1 MPPRETHVTRG
12 SRGTLRA
19 LLYIIALAAGAC
31 ASNPEATPPETGAP
45 QTTPPETGP
54 TLSSPPPA
62 VLEPAA
68 PGVTQAAPPVRRIAH
83 LQASRGAAHPRIET
97 PKGRLQCVPYARAHS
112 RIAIRG
118 DAWTWWRQA
127 EGRYRR
133 GRAPAVGSVL
143 VLKRKGASRGH
154 LAVVSAIVSDREILT
169 HHANWLNQ
177 GRIHIDTPVRDVSP
191 GNDWSAVRVWY
202 TPGKVLGKSTY
213 PAYGFIYPQVETA
226 AQ

>member
-1 MPPRETHVTRG
+1 MPPRNLHQAR
-12 SRGTLRA
+12 RPRA
-19 LLYIIALAAGAC
+19 APKAWLWVIALAAGAC
-31 ASNPEATPPETGAP
+31 ASGPDTMQVDPPA
-45 QTTPPETGP
+45 
-54 TLSSPPPA
+54 SPPQVVA
-62 VLEPAA
+62 EPAA
-68 PGVTQAAPPVRRIAH
+68 PRVTQAGPAVRQIAH
-83 LQASRGAAHPRIET
+83 LQANSTAARHPRIE
-97 PKGRLQCVPYARAHS
+97 PARGHLQCVPYARKHS
-112 RIAIRG
+112 QIEIRG
-118 DAWTWWRQA
+118 DAWTWWGQA
-127 EGRYRR
+127 EGRYQR

-154 LAVVSAIVSDREILT
+154 LAVVSQIVSDREIIT

-191 GNDWSAVRVWY
+191 GNDWSAVRIWY